1 MGRSTTI
8 QVRVEPKT
16 KKEAQNI
23 LERLNISLSEA
34 ISMFLTQVV
43 FHHGIPFELKIPN
56 EVTAETIAKLEA
68 GQDVHKTS
76 SAEELF
82 KELER

>member
-1 MGRSTTI
+1 MGRSATI

-34 ISMFLTQVV
+34 ISMFLKQVV

-56 EVTAETIAKLEA
+56 ELTAETIAKLEA

-76 SAEELF
+76 STEELF

>member
-1 MGRSTTI
+1 MGRSATI

-34 ISMFLTQVV
+34 ISMFLKQVV

-56 EVTAETIAKLEA
+56 EITAETIKKLEA
-68 GQDVHKTS
+68 GQDVHKAS
-76 SAEELF
+76 STEELF

>member
-1 MGRSTTI
+1 MSRSATI

-23 LERLNISLSEA
+23 LEKLNISLSEA
-34 ISMFLTQVV
+34 ISMFLKQVV
-43 FHHGIPFELKIPN
+43 FNRGIPFELKIPN

-68 GQDVHKTS
+68 GQDVRKTS
-76 SAEELF
+76 SAEKLF

>member
-1 MGRSTTI
+1 MSRSATI

-23 LERLNISLSEA
+23 LLRLNISLSEA
-34 ISMFLTQVV
+34 ISMFLKQVV

-56 EVTAETIAKLEA
+56 EVTSQTVKKLEA
-68 GQDVHKTS
+68 GQDIHKAD
-76 SAEELF
+76 SAEKLF
-82 KELER
+82 EELER